1 MSKTNW
7 MQRAIAQMLVVTMMF
22 SLIITNSS
30 VGFAAIAATDHFTLT
45 AAGDAT
51 TMEAGGTLV
60 FTIKA
65 YDGSN
70 TPKAFIGGDKIC
82 VDIMNSATFGPHT
95 TADITAKGDGLTI
108 TDYSAGGSVPYPL
121 TSGSDLSGTNTNAV
135 CFTAATGDSASNTI
149 TVKATSSFNIYAWA
163 NGSAI
168 NDATGTYPGVDFANI
183 TVGAASSGADHLM
196 SDFGSETTAEAGQ
209 QKTVTIS
216 QVNSGGGVVSSALTD
231 AVIDINSTMISPGSL
246 SSLMESSAA
255 HNFGSFGIVKFT
267 SAAQA
272 NAYYLTSTIS
282 ATTFKVMGATPNMIY
297 SNSNVAAV
305 SGVAAGVAVAVDPGD
320 TITKEVA
327 STVNV
332 SGVTTLVAGDI
343 VSLPGSGEGECGTR
357 GYFSVVSATNNGADS
372 TVSVIGPVGGFA
384 SCVTAAGNITKI
396 TLTDG
401 SASAYTVSNGTDADG
416 YIYSVGGV
424 ATGNETTTVV
434 TGKTLT
440 SGSLSAVVVASEG
453 GTFRVSAFSPTLA
466 NPPVAD
472 TLTVSA
478 ASTLQVKGYGPP
490 TGQAGVPTNAPVDIF
505 LNKNPSG
512 GAVIFPLTNTTSS
525 AISITAGGTAVAGTW
540 QSVQE
545 GIGDT
550 TFYKAV
556 FSPTNSLSS
565 STLHTVSILKTL
577 AVGGTDLQ
585 GMPALTDSGSAYVYT
600 FTTGSSG
607 GAFTAPS
614 GTAPGG
620 MGGGFTGTFGGDV
633 PPMAMLGYPRP
644 ESWDVPTNIAKITV
658 DFDRDMD
665 ATTFSN
671 STIYLKK
678 IVGGSEVAPGVTTTV
693 APLTGNSKTAYM
705 TISGGTLAANSEYRV
720 VVTREVKDTKGK
732 QIAGMPVSDSGEP
745 LQGFGFGFTNMG
757 PFKQNFHTGSGTSTV
772 TAQLMGMNLDKYKS
786 SGSITGVPTTMR
798 IRASYSNP
806 LDPSTVTS
814 SNVILKRGS
823 TPVVGTVSYDAQA
836 NTVEFIPSSVL
847 LPTTTYTFNISTSVT
862 SVTGSAVSST
872 TKTFV
877 TGSAD
882 STSPQLVF
890 AEADN
895 YGLKVKFNEAMDD
908 SSVQNKGNY
917 TLKICSGQM
926 VNADGVKCIDNTT
939 DPTSVSVVTANAHF
953 DQFDNTLWIDGMTLT
968 SGDGFYVMAGS
979 SVKDAAAN
987 NIDASRD
994 TWVGKIMDAESF
1006 QGGQGMSTMT
1016 NLEMKDFNMGTMGV
1030 TPISVMPMNSMAGA
1044 TTKYFIRFPVSSV
1057 IPAGGYV
1064 EFTFPSGFV
1073 VTGAKRDTQSPMNAD
1088 FNGTAAGTTTF
1099 ASNLTSVYPTPTDGA
1114 GAQANDGVGYLTDA
1128 NKVYVKLSAATNASD
1143 FLQIDLD
1150 GIVNSSEPKD
1160 PSTAGYNVQ
1169 IKTYNTSANVLEAMQ
1184 SMPFYISRSGAATVG
1199 GRVTASGTGLNGV
1212 KVFLFS
1218 PFTGPMEAT
1227 TANNA
1232 NSGGQDGEYKFSNLP
1247 AGQYMISTE
1256 PTFTISDTAYTGKMS
1271 QEPLIVT
1278 GSSTKNFSVTTQ
1290 NTASNARQPVTIT
1303 YTQDSLSA
1311 IANLGFNDSIDIFAG
1326 SQNGFVVKT
1335 VARASLTGSSYS
1347 TTMYLPNPG
1356 NWTVGIG
1363 PSMPKGPMA
1372 GTPAEIDWMPSQP
1385 SNVMIAFT
1393 DINGSPKTGM
1403 SFALATADKT
1413 ITGKTVDTSGT
1424 AIPNVEVY
1432 AYNPKGGMN
1441 AHTTSDSSGAFTLN
1455 LTEGTYK
1462 VGAFIP
1468 GMPNSSE
1475 VSALVDGSSVYID
1488 GSPTASTGSSGLN
1501 PFNIKISKTS
1511 ITIQGRVSD
1520 GASAIANSAVWAHRT
1535 DSPMPP
1541 IRTMTDSTGNYTLYV
1556 SAGTWKIES
1565 DAPGYGYL
1573 GSITATVAS
1582 TSLTSQDFTVA
1593 SGQGSISGTV
1603 SITGDASV
1611 SGIIVTAY
1619 GSSGM
1624 NESTTAS
1631 DGTYKLSVPF
1641 GTYTVKVFI
1650 PGLGD
1655 TAPLSVVVDGDEI
1668 GADFS
1673 LSTPRDMTITLD
1685 EAVSDD
1691 TLITFNDASGNG
1703 NQLVIPA
1710 GSTSGIIQLET
1721 GTYYIETDIP
1731 GIEFEDVAVVGA
1743 EFNNVDLTPST
1754 NNVVD
1759 LDGTGDNLTI
1769 ALPTLHSVSGQVLS
1783 GGSGL
1788 NDVSVQITDTT
1799 TKNSFSVI
1807 TANDGAGGGLDGE
1820 YLVKLPAGT
1829 YTILPN
1835 KPGYDTTPIDVTISA
1850 ASTGNNFTLTANS
1863 RTVTGSV
1870 KVGSTGI
1877 SGAKVY
1883 AEGAGGGFETT
1894 STTTDGTYS
1903 ISVKPGIW
1911 TLNAVAEGYSGAT
1924 AIQVDVTSAS
1934 DTDKNFTV
1942 TALSGGS
1949 LLEEPQTESLTPANG
1964 GIVTDTATNTE
1975 VVVPPNALGSET
1987 DPGQMTIAETNEVF
2001 DTPSA
2006 QPIGNGQEIS
2016 ATDSNGNPITN
2027 LDDSVT
2033 ITLQKTLAELT
2044 AEGVDTPLEAGETTL
2059 AYWDDTADEWIPES
2073 TTLEY
2078 YTDGN
2083 VLIANAT
2090 VDASVSLVAAGVSYV
2105 KFTAE
2110 TDHFTTFAPIVS
2122 SGATPPATPAALS
2135 ATAGDGQVVLSW
2147 TKNSEGDMLRYDIW
2161 ESNVT
2166 EGVTSTLTQA
2176 ACATSPCTK
2185 TITGLTN
2192 GTAYSFQIIAVDS
2205 DENSS
2210 AGSTAAAATPA
2221 AASSGG
2227 GSSGGGGGGSLP
2239 TSSKKETKAKDTST
2253 DATAETPAD
2262 TALTTTSTPLKDIVG
2277 HWAQTYIEDLYEKQ
2291 IISGMDESHYSPNKP
2306 ISRAELTKIV
2316 VNMYKI
2322 PMQASGSFTS
2332 SFKDVKTSEWYAPY
2346 IQAAYDKEIVV
2357 GFSDKTFN
2365 PNKPITR
2372 AEAMKIILEASGKD
2386 IPGYLEENSEF
2397 KDIKLKDW
2405 YAKYVIYA
2413 AKNKIVN
2420 GYEDGTFGPNKPIT
2434 RAEVAKIA
2442 SLMLKSDV
2450 VSMVLE
2456 MMNN

>member
-7 MQRAIAQMLVVTMMF
+7 IKRAISRMLIAAMVLSTVVTN
-22 SLIITNSS
+22 SL

-51 TMEAGGTLV
+51 TMDAGGTLV

-82 VDIMNSATFGPHT
+82 VDIMNSATFGPST

-183 TVGAASSGADHLM
+183 TVGSASSGADHLL
-196 SDFGSETTAEAGQ
+196 SDFGSETTAEVGQ
-209 QKTVTIS
+209 QKTVTIT
-216 QVNSGGGVVSSALTD
+216 QVNTGGGVVSSALTD

-255 HNFGSFGIVKFT
+255 HNFGAYGIVKFT
-267 SAAQA
+267 SAAQTS
-272 NAYYLTSTIS
+272 AYYLTSAIS
-282 ATTFKVMGATPNMIY
+282 ATTFKVMGATPNMVY
-297 SNSNVAAV
+297 SNSNVTPV
-305 SGVAAGVAVAVDPGD
+305 SGVADGVAVAVDPGD

-343 VSLPGSGEGECGTR
+343 VSLPGGGAGQCGL
-357 GYFSVVSATNNGADS
+357 GGHFSVVSASNNGADS
-372 TVSVIGPVGGFA
+372 TVTVIGPIGGSA

-401 SASAYTVSNGTDADG
+401 AASAYTVSNGADADG

-453 GTFRVSAFSPTLA
+453 GTFRVSGFSPTLA

-478 ASTLQVKGYGPP
+478 ASSLQIKGYGPP
-490 TGQAGVPTNAPVDIF
+490 IGQVGVPTNAPVDIF
-505 LNKNPSG
+505 LSKNPSG
-512 GAVIFPLTNTTSS
+512 GAVSFPLTNTTSS

-556 FSPTNSLSS
+556 FSPTNVLSS
-565 STLHTVSILKTL
+565 STLHTVSVLKTL

-607 GAFTAPS
+607 GTFTTSA

-678 IVGGSEVAPGVTTTV
+678 IVSGAEVAPGVTTTV

-745 LQGFGFGFTNMG
+745 LQGFGFGFSNMG
-757 PFKQNFHTGSGTSTV
+757 PFKQNFHTGSGTSTIS
-772 TAQLMGMNLDKYKS
+772 ASLMGVNLDKYKA

-814 SNVILKRGS
+814 SNVTLKRGS

-882 STSPQLVF
+882 SVSPQMVF

-895 YGLKVKFNEAMDD
+895 YGLKVKYSEAMDD
-908 SSVQNKGNY
+908 TSVQNKGNY
-917 TLKICSGQM
+917 TLKVCSGQM
-926 VNADGVKCIDNTT
+926 INADGVKCVDNTT
-939 DPTSVSVVTANAHF
+939 DPTTVSVITSNVHF
-953 DQFDNTLWIDGMTLT
+953 DQFDNTLWIDGLTLT

-994 TWVGKIMDAESF
+994 TWIGKIMDAESF

-1016 NLEMKDFNMGTMGV
+1016 NLEMKDFNMGTMGT

-1044 TTKYFIRFPVSSV
+1044 STKYFIRFPVSSV
-1057 IPAGGYV
+1057 IPTGGYV

-1073 VTGAKRDTQSPMNAD
+1073 VTGAKRDAQSPMNAD
-1088 FNGTAAGTTTF
+1088 FNGTASGTTTF
-1099 ASNLTSVYPTPTDGA
+1099 ASNLTSVFPIPTDGA
-1114 GAQANDGVGYLTDA
+1114 GAQANDGVGYLSGA
-1128 NKVYVKLSAATNASD
+1128 NKVYVKLNGATNASD

-1150 GIVNSSEPKD
+1150 GIVNSNEPKD
-1160 PSTAGYNVQ
+1160 PSTAGYSVQ
-1169 IKTYNTSANVLEAMQ
+1169 IKIYNTSATVLEAMQ
-1184 SMPFYISRSGAATVG
+1184 SMPFYISQSGSSTVG

-1232 NSGGQDGEYKFSNLP
+1232 NSGGLDGEYKFSNLP

-1278 GSSTKNFSVTTQ
+1278 GDSTKNFSVTTQ
-1290 NTASNARQPVTIT
+1290 DTASNARQPVTIT

-1311 IANLGFNDSIDIFAG
+1311 IANLGFSDSIDIFAG

-1335 VARASLTGSSYS
+1335 VARASLTGSSYT

-1385 SNVMIAFT
+1385 SNVTIAST
-1393 DINGSPKTGM
+1393 DINGSPKSGM
-1403 SFALATADKT
+1403 TFALTTADKT

-1424 AIPNVEVY
+1424 AIQNVEVY

-1441 AHTTSDSSGAFTLN
+1441 AHTTSDSTGAFTLN
-1455 LTEGTYK
+1455 VTEGTYK

-1520 GASAIANSAVWAHRT
+1520 GSSAIANSAVWAHRT

-1573 GSITATVAS
+1573 GSITATVTS

-1603 SITGDASV
+1603 DIAGDDTD
-1611 SGIIVTAY
+1611 SGVIVTAF
-1619 GSSGM
+1619 GSSGI

-1631 DGTYKLSVPF
+1631 DGTYKLSVPY

-1650 PGLGD
+1650 PGIGNQ
-1655 TAPLSVVVDGDEI
+1655 APLTVVVDGDEV
-1668 GADFS
+1668 GANFTTA
-1673 LSTPRDMTITLD
+1673 TPRGFTITLD

-1691 TLITFNDASGNG
+1691 TLITFNDQNGNG

-1710 GSTSGIIQLET
+1710 GSTSGLIQLE
-1721 GTYYIETDIP
+1721 GGAYYIETDIP
-1731 GIEFEDVAVVGA
+1731 GVEFEDVVVAGA
-1743 EFNNVDLTPST
+1743 EFNNINGTPST
-1754 NNVVD
+1754 DNTVEM
-1759 LDGTGDNLTI
+1759 DGTGDNLTI
-1769 ALPTLHSVSGQVLS
+1769 ALPVLYSVSGQVLN

-1799 TKNSFSVI
+1799 SKNSFSVI
-1807 TANDGAGGGLDGE
+1807 TSNNGAGGALDGE

-1850 ASTGNNFTLTANS
+1850 TSTGNNFTLTANS

-1877 SGAKVY
+1877 SGARVY

-1924 AIQVDVTSAS
+1924 AIQVDVTATN

-2006 QPIGNGQEIS
+2006 KPIGNGQEIS

-2027 LDDSVT
+2027 LDDAVT

-2078 YTDGN
+2078 YTVGN
-2083 VLIANAT
+2083 TLIANAT
-2090 VDASVSLVAAGVSYV
+2090 VDASVSLQAAGVSYV

-2122 SGATPPATPAALS
+2122 SGATPPATPASLS

-2147 TKNSEGDMLRYDIW
+2147 TKNSEEDMLRYDIW

-2176 ACATSPCTK
+2176 ACTTSPCTK

-2192 GTAYSFQIIAVDS
+2192 GTAYSFQIIAVDN
-2205 DENSS
+2205 DGNSS

-2227 GSSGGGGGGSLP
+2227 GSSGGGGGSLP
-2239 TSSKKETKAKDTST
+2239 TSGKKETKVKDES
-2253 DATAETPAD
+2253 AD
-2262 TALTTTSTPLKDIVG
+2262 TTTENSVTTTTTTTTPLKDIIG

-2291 IISGMDESHYSPNKP
+2291 IVSGMDASHYSPNKP

-2322 PMQASGSFTS
+2322 PMQPVGSFTS

-2346 IQAAYDKEIVV
+2346 IQAAYDKEIIV

-2386 IPGYLEENSEF
+2386 IPAYLEENSEF

-2413 AKNKIVN
+2413 AKNGIVN

-2442 SLMLKSDV
+2442 SLMLKGNV